1 MASFDRKATD
11 RARSEKRQSSTA
23 TKGKAKLKPVAK
35 EKYKGRF
42 SDDY

>member
-11 RARSEKRQSSTA
+11 RARNEKKQFSA
-23 TKGKAKLKPVAK
+23 KKGKSKLKPVAK

-42 SDDY
+42 SDEY